1 MTQRRFG
8 ARVSRA
14 SRRATLA
21 FVAAAA
27 AATLGACSDK
37 EFLTEV
43 PYDFVGPT
51 NFYRTAGD
59 ALAAL
64 NGAYASLENGATG
77 GSDNYYGRNL
87 VMLVEY
93 PGEAVTTRL
102 GATNERT
109 LTDVYTHTTG
119 HAYIYS
125 VWQGA
130 YGAINRANAV
140 IDRVPGIDMD
150 PALRDRIVAEAK
162 FLRALH
168 YFNLV
173 RLFGAVPIFT
183 KETTS

>member
-1 MTQRRFG
+1 MRRRFG
-8 ARVSRA
+8 AHLARP
-14 SRRATLA
+14 SRRASLA
-21 FVAAAA
+21 FAAAA
-27 AATLGACSDK
+27 LATLGACNDK

-64 NGAYASLENGATG
+64 NGAYASLENSATG

-93 PGEAVTTRL
+93 PAEALTTRL
-102 GATNERT
+102 SATNERT
-109 LTDVYTHTTG
+109 LTDVYTYTPG

-140 IDRVPGIDMD
+140 IDRVPAIDMD
-150 PALRDRIVAEAK
+150 PTLRGRIVAEA
-162 FLRALH
+162 
-168 YFNLV
+168 
-173 RLFGAVPIFT
+173 
-183 KETTS
+183 